1 MTEPA
6 SSEPCQKKC
15 SGGRPCR
22 EDAEARHL
30 RMLDVAQEIFLTQGY
45 AETTLD
51 RVACEAGV
59 AKKTLYEHFGDK
71 AGLFAAVMQRLR
83 REWTAVLHD
92 IAIEPADLQG
102 ALQRV
107 AEHLLEVGTRSD
119 MLALHRLLLVEAR
132 RFPELVNGACTED
145 GARADMAPLAEVFR
159 RVVRDGLLDLDDVD
173 LAAEQFVYLVL
184 GGVRARMLRGVCA
197 RPDADARAR
206 IARQAVRIFLQGSVR
221 DRAAPDSRMR

>member
-6 SSEPCQKKC
+6 QTEPCQKKC

-22 EDAEARHL
+22 EDAEARHR

-51 RVACEAGV
+51 RIACEAGV
-59 AKKTLYEHFGDK
+59 AKKTLYEHFSDK

-92 IAIEPADLQG
+92 IVIEPADLQG

-119 MLALHRLLLVEAR
+119 MLALHRLLLVESR
-132 RFPELVNGACTED
+132 RFPDLMNGACT
-145 GARADMAPLAEVFR
+145 DMAPLAEVLR
-159 RVVRDGLLDLDDVD
+159 RAVGGGLLDLDDVD

-184 GGVRARMLRGVCA
+184 GGLRVRMLRGVCA
-197 RPDADARAR
+197 RPEADVRAH
-206 IARQAVRIFLQGSVR
+206 IARQAVRIFLQGSVHG
-221 DRAAPDSRMR
+221 RAALDSGRKG